1 MLSLDE
7 YINCKNEQKLLNLL
21 KNEKEF
27 ENSFNFNSIDLSNL
41 TQEQKIIQIKLY
53 YKISD
58 YLIIK
63 DKIDWDLVFRKKSI
77 ENYIDLFL
85 KKLSPYFEKPEL
97 IEENKKN
104 LRRQFFEQII
114 NHLIKLNKFPT
125 FHVLDNKYELNG
137 LNELC
142 PKCHTVRINRES
154 CINCYN
160 KFDDESSEN
169 YNNNY
174 INKEINTRKNNT
186 SSNTLN
192 KIGEESG
199 KVNMVNE
206 RQRTLSL
213 RQKSINI
220 EEGNNG
226 DEKKCKKC
234 GEVNDKYVL
243 YCIKC
248 GDKFPIASCIDSSNI
263 NNNIYSIY
271 NKNESESSMICSQI
285 NNNYCVYFFEK
296 INKNHI
302 VSQLKDFGIYFHEE
316 DFSSLK
322 YLYLRIKTI
331 IEKYYKDIIT
341 IDAYEE
347 LMHYLDSIYALFSKP
362 SPTSY
367 KVFNKA
373 YETKYH
379 KERPLVNEL
388 NFNDLSDDIKEGWLP
403 ENDVNTKYIKQNNTN
418 KNIKIY
424 DNIIRNNNKVDED
437 DEIIETMMI
446 TGGPGATAK
455 KYEGMDSEALLTRR
469 KRGRPKKIDIFK
481 EEAKSQNKE
490 INTVEI
496 LPSDRI
502 NLLISDIILENNELL
517 HFDFCGECGG
527 QGKLIC
533 CETCPTSY
541 HPECVG
547 YDRVPRGKYKCYF
560 CKVAKLGVNQ
570 AVTVTRKHV
579 ELVHRLFEHDE
590 KCSFWMS
597 VAKDLLFILNKH
609 PCSSFFK
616 EPVPE
621 ELEEYYNVVKEP
633 RDLTLIEIKM
643 ENWEYK
649 SLHQFLDDLE
659 YVWKD
664 IKLYYKSN
672 SFFWKCADVLERF
685 VQHLI
690 KNEKIFAR
698 FESTKYE
705 EITKD
710 QIEMF
715 EKYEKE
721 MKIKR
726 KIEEQNRANRKN
738 MKKSHKKKEKYINI
752 DESYYHGGSRKRER
766 NIEETDEDII
776 ITSSLFRK
784 DDDRNDESTDNVK
797 IVKEVIESSRL
808 NEEDYD
814 ITLTDNDNNKEFSEA
829 NNKQE

>member
-7 YINCKNEQKLLNLL
+7 YINTKNEEKLLNLI

-77 ENYIDLFL
+77 ENYIDIFL
-85 KKLSPYFEKPEL
+85 KKISPFFEKEEL
-97 IEENKKN
+97 IEENRKN

-114 NHLIKLNKFPT
+114 TYLAKLNKFPT
-125 FHVLDNKYELNG
+125 FHVLDDKHELNG
-137 LNELC
+137 INELC
-142 PKCHTVRINRES
+142 PKCHTIKLNHDS

-160 KFDDESSEN
+160 KFDDEGSEN

-174 INKEINTRKNNT
+174 VNKEANTRKYNT
-186 SSNTLN
+186 SSNNLN
-192 KIGEESG
+192 KIGEDSN
-199 KVNMVNE
+199 KVNMINE

-213 RQKSINI
+213 RQKSMII
-220 EEGNNG
+220 EEGNS
-226 DEKKCKKC
+226 DEKKCPKC
-234 GEVNDKYVL
+234 GEVNEKFIL
-243 YCIKC
+243 YCIRC
-248 GDKFPIASCIDSSNI
+248 GDKFPIASCIDSTNI
-263 NNNIYSIY
+263 NNNIFNLN
-271 NKNESESSMICSQI
+271 NKNENESSMICNQI
-285 NNNYCVYFFEK
+285 NNNYCIYFFEK

-302 VSQLKDFGIYFHEE
+302 VSQLKDFGIYFREE

-322 YLYLRIKTI
+322 YLYYRTKTI
-331 IEKYYKDIIT
+331 IEKYYKAIIT

-347 LMHYLDSIYALFSKP
+347 LMNYLDSIYALFSKP

-373 YETKYH
+373 YEIKYH

-388 NFNDLSDDIKEGWLP
+388 NFNDLSDDVKEGWLP

-424 DNIIRNNNKVDED
+424 DNIIRNNNKADED

-446 TGGPGATAK
+446 SNAQGTIK
-455 KYEGMDSEALLTRR
+455 KIDGLDSEALLSRR

-481 EEAKSQNKE
+481 EEAKNQIKE

-496 LPSDRI
+496 LPSDRKQ
-502 NLLISDIILENNELL
+502 LLISDIILEINELL

-541 HPECVG
+541 HFDCVG

-560 CKVAKLGVNQ
+560 CKVAKLGVSQ

-579 ELVHRLFEHDE
+579 ELVNKLFEYDE
-590 KCSFWMS
+590 KLHFWMN
-597 VAKDLLFILNKH
+597 VAKNLLNVLYAH
-609 PCSSFFK
+609 PCSCFFK
-616 EPVPE
+616 DPMPE
-621 ELEEYYNVVKEP
+621 EMEEYYKVVKEP

-672 SFFWKCADVLERF
+672 SFFYKCADVLEKF

-690 KNEKIFAR
+690 KNEKIFER
-698 FESTKYE
+698 FENTKYE
-705 EITKD
+705 ELTPD
-710 QIEMF
+710 QIEMY

-726 KIEEQNRANRKN
+726 KIDEKNRLNKKYN
-738 MKKSHKKKEKYINI
+738 KKSHKKKEKYITI
-752 DESYYHGGSRKRER
+752 DENYSHRDSNRRR
-766 NIEETDEDII
+766 NDETDEEII
-776 ITSSLFRK
+776 ITSNLFKK
-784 DDDRNDESTDNVK
+784 DDDRNEESTDNIKV
-797 IVKEVIESSRL
+797 VKEVIESSSRL

-814 ITLTDNDNNKEFSEA
+814 ITLTENDNNRDNIDN

>member
-7 YINCKNEQKLLNLL
+7 YINTKNEEKLLNLI

-77 ENYIDLFL
+77 ENYIDIFL
-85 KKLSPYFEKPEL
+85 KKISPFFEKEEL
-97 IEENKKN
+97 IEENRKN

-114 NHLIKLNKFPT
+114 TYLAKLNKFPT
-125 FHVLDNKYELNG
+125 FHVLDDKHELNG
-137 LNELC
+137 INELC
-142 PKCHTVRINRES
+142 PKCHTIKFNHDS

-160 KFDDESSEN
+160 KFDDEGSEN
-169 YNNNY
+169 YNVNY
-174 INKEINTRKNNT
+174 INKEANVRKYNT

-192 KIGEESG
+192 KIGEESN
-199 KVNMVNE
+199 KVNVINE

-213 RQKSINI
+213 RQKSMII
-220 EEGNNG
+220 EEGNS
-226 DEKKCKKC
+226 DEKKCPKC
-234 GEVNDKYVL
+234 GEVNEKFIL
-243 YCIKC
+243 YCIRC
-248 GDKFPIASCIDSSNI
+248 GDKFPIASCIDSTNI
-263 NNNIYSIY
+263 NNNIFNLN
-271 NKNESESSMICSQI
+271 NKNENESSMICNQI

-302 VSQLKDFGIYFHEE
+302 VSQLKDFGIYFREE

-322 YLYLRIKTI
+322 YLYYRIKTI
-331 IEKYYKDIIT
+331 IEKYYKAIIT

-347 LMHYLDSIYALFSKP
+347 LMNYLDSIYALFSKP

-373 YETKYH
+373 YEIKYH

-424 DNIIRNNNKVDED
+424 DNIIRNNNKADED

-446 TGGPGATAK
+446 SNAQGTIK
-455 KYEGMDSEALLTRR
+455 KMDGMDSEALLSRR

-481 EEAKSQNKE
+481 EEAKNQVKE

-496 LPSDRI
+496 LPSDRKQ
-502 NLLISDIILENNELL
+502 LLISDIILEINELL

-541 HPECVG
+541 HFDCVG

-560 CKVAKLGVNQ
+560 CKVAKLGVSQ

-579 ELVHRLFEHDE
+579 ELVNKLFEFDE
-590 KCSFWMS
+590 KLHFWMN
-597 VAKDLLFILNKH
+597 VAKNLLNVLNAH

-616 EPVPE
+616 DPMPE
-621 ELEEYYNVVKEP
+621 EMEEYYKIVKEP
-633 RDLTLIEIKM
+633 RDLILIEIKM

-672 SFFWKCADVLERF
+672 SFFYKCADVLEKF

-690 KNEKIFAR
+690 KNEKIFER
-698 FESTKYE
+698 FENTKYE
-705 EITKD
+705 ELTPD
-710 QIEMF
+710 QIEMY

-726 KIEEQNRANRKN
+726 KIDEKNRLNKKYN
-738 MKKSHKKKEKYINI
+738 KKSHKKKEKYITI
-752 DESYYHGGSRKRER
+752 DENYSHRDSNRRR
-766 NIEETDEDII
+766 NDETDEEII
-776 ITSSLFRK
+776 ITSNLFKK
-784 DDDRNDESTDNVK
+784 DDDRNEESTDNIKV
-797 IVKEVIESSRL
+797 VKEIIESSSRL
-808 NEEDYD
+808 NEEDFD
-814 ITLTDNDNNKEFSEA
+814 ITLTENDNNRDNSDN
-829 NNKQE
+829 NNKLE

>member
-7 YINCKNEQKLLNLL
+7 YINTKNEEKLLNLI

-77 ENYIDLFL
+77 ENYIDIFL
-85 KKLSPYFEKPEL
+85 KKISPFFEKEEL
-97 IEENKKN
+97 IEENRKN

-114 NHLIKLNKFPT
+114 TYLAKLNKFPT
-125 FHVLDNKYELNG
+125 FHVLDDKHELNG
-137 LNELC
+137 INELC
-142 PKCHTVRINRES
+142 PKCHTIKFNHDS

-160 KFDDESSEN
+160 KFDDEGSEN
-169 YNNNY
+169 YNVNY
-174 INKEINTRKNNT
+174 INKEANVRKYNT

-192 KIGEESG
+192 KIGEESN
-199 KVNMVNE
+199 KVNVINE

-213 RQKSINI
+213 RQKSMII
-220 EEGNNG
+220 EEGNS
-226 DEKKCKKC
+226 DEKKCPKC
-234 GEVNDKYVL
+234 GEVNEKFIL
-243 YCIKC
+243 YCIRC
-248 GDKFPIASCIDSSNI
+248 GDKFPIASCIDSTNI
-263 NNNIYSIY
+263 NNNIFNLN
-271 NKNESESSMICSQI
+271 NKNENESSMICNQI

-302 VSQLKDFGIYFHEE
+302 VSQLKDFGIYFREE

-322 YLYLRIKTI
+322 YLYYRIKTI
-331 IEKYYKDIIT
+331 IEKYYKAIIT

-347 LMHYLDSIYALFSKP
+347 LMNYLDSIYALFSKP

-373 YETKYH
+373 YEIKYH

-424 DNIIRNNNKVDED
+424 DNIIRNNNKADED

-446 TGGPGATAK
+446 SNAQGTIK
-455 KYEGMDSEALLTRR
+455 KMDGMDSEALLSRR

-481 EEAKSQNKE
+481 EEAKNQVKE

-496 LPSDRI
+496 LPSDRKQ
-502 NLLISDIILENNELL
+502 LLISDIILEINELL

-541 HPECVG
+541 HFDCVG

-560 CKVAKLGVNQ
+560 CKVAQLGVSQ

-579 ELVHRLFEHDE
+579 ELVNKLFEFDE
-590 KCSFWMS
+590 KLHFWMN
-597 VAKDLLFILNKH
+597 VAKNLLNVLNAH

-616 EPVPE
+616 DPMPE
-621 ELEEYYNVVKEP
+621 EMEEYYKIVKEP
-633 RDLTLIEIKM
+633 RDLILIEIKM

-664 IKLYYKSN
+664 IKLYYKPN
-672 SFFWKCADVLERF
+672 SFFYKCADVLEKF

-690 KNEKIFAR
+690 KNEKIFER
-698 FESTKYE
+698 FENTKYE
-705 EITKD
+705 ELTPD
-710 QIEMF
+710 QIEMY

-726 KIEEQNRANRKN
+726 KIDEKNRLNKKYN
-738 MKKSHKKKEKYINI
+738 KKSHKKKEKYITI
-752 DESYYHGGSRKRER
+752 DENYSHRDSNRRR
-766 NIEETDEDII
+766 NDETDEEII
-776 ITSSLFRK
+776 ITSNLFKK
-784 DDDRNDESTDNVK
+784 DDDRNEESTDNIKV
-797 IVKEVIESSRL
+797 VKEVIESSSRL
-808 NEEDYD
+808 NEEDFD
-814 ITLTDNDNNKEFSEA
+814 ITLTENDNNRDNSDN
-829 NNKQE
+829 NNKLE